1 MDDKK
6 IYTCQKCGAQFLK
19 WFGQCPECGAW
30 GTIEKSPS
38 NERAFS
44 SVNKELVVKNLSS
57 INKKDIN
64 RLSSGFSDLDRALGG
79 GIVPG
84 SLILLS
90 GEPGIGKSTFVLQ
103 IAGNLKRQVLYISG
117 EESLEQIKI
126 RADRLGIEQKLIHTS
141 STQDVSEI
149 IQLTKKLKPS
159 LLIVDSI
166 QSLCSYFS
174 SSKSGSVNQIRTA
187 TASLMEL
194 AKSMNIPIFIIGHIT
209 KDGLIAGPKTL
220 EHLVDVV
227 LCFEGDPYH
236 YFRLLRVNKNRFG
249 PTQEVAVFEMKKQ
262 GLKEVKD
269 SSILF
274 LNKGKQR
281 LPGSVVSPVLQ
292 GTKVFLTEIQALVN
306 STPFPYPQRKV
317 KGLNISKIEILIAVL
332 AQRAGIKLSHLDI
345 YLNVLGGLTISDAGA
360 DLAICLAIISAVK
373 NKELPQDLV
382 AFGEVGLDG
391 VIHPCHFA
399 GQRIKTAAKAGF
411 KKFIFSS
418 ENQKEKIKVK
428 GLDFIRVSQIKEAIK
443 LLF

>member
-57 INKKDIN
+57 INRRDIN

-126 RADRLGIEQKLIHTS
+126 RADRLGIEQKLIHIS

-174 SSKSGSVNQIRTA
+174 STKSGSVNQIRTA

-281 LPGSVVSPVLQ
+281 LPGS
-292 GTKVFLTEIQALVN
+292 
-306 STPFPYPQRKV
+306 
-317 KGLNISKIEILIAVL
+317 
-332 AQRAGIKLSHLDI
+332 
-345 YLNVLGGLTISDAGA
+345 
-360 DLAICLAIISAVK
+360 
-373 NKELPQDLV
+373 
-382 AFGEVGLDG
+382 
-391 VIHPCHFA
+391 
-399 GQRIKTAAKAGF
+399 
-411 KKFIFSS
+411 
-418 ENQKEKIKVK
+418 
-428 GLDFIRVSQIKEAIK
+428 
-443 LLF
+443 